1 VASFAPIPKSIESEV
16 SFCTTLAILF
26 YFRNRIATFDSIY
39 HSEYFVPSIAVASDP
54 LLTS

>member
-1 VASFAPIPKSIESEV
+1 MASFAPIPKSIESEV